1 MITFMEAFLK
11 ELEHESL
18 GTRKMLALIKKEDLN
33 YKPHEKSMSMKDLA
47 THIADLPSWITLA
60 LTSDELDFAVSP
72 YNPTDCNSAE
82 ELVNYFNK
90 NVTEASSLLSEKSD
104 ALLNDLWTLKNGEII
119 YMQMPKLDTIRHSFS
134 QLIHH
139 RAQLG
144 VYLRLLNIPIP
155 GVYGPSAD
163 EQMG

>member
-1 MITFMEAFLK
+1 MITFMDAFLK